1 MKEEEEERKKK
12 RADNTAGWLEI
23 QDPSKR
29 QVLDDQPKQLDVSA
43 LNQTELK
50 YNVQEN
56 SCDMPTTELDAESPK
71 LQNWENEQIS
81 EYFMNKTYKFVLSS
95 FDSIQSFKVSIFI
108 KVLVVIIFN

>member
-1 MKEEEEERKKK
+1 MIQTATKILDFRFFGITSPKYYWELEEFKKMKEEEEERKKK

-29 QVLDDQPKQLDVSA
+29 QALDDQPKQLDVSA

-71 LQNWENEQIS
+71 LQ
-81 EYFMNKTYKFVLSS
+81 K
-95 FDSIQSFKVSIFI
+95 
-108 KVLVVIIFN
+108 